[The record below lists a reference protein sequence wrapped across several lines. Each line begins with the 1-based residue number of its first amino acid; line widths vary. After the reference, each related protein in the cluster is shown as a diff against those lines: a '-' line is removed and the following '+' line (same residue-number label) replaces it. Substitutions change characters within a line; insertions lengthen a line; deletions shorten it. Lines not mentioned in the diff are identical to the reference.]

1 MSIFS
6 LLSNTL
12 RALAAYYELR
22 LKSFEHDRR
31 EMSRSRIEALEDES
45 IKLRNSGDP
54 ADAITADRVLA
65 RLITEKEYFKHLPSA
80 SATPP
85 GGDESA
91 DG

>member
-45 IKLRNSGDP
+45 IRLRNSGDP

-65 RLITEKEYFKHLPSA
+65 RLITEKEHFEYISSTRSSTRKRK
-80 SATPP
+80 
-85 GGDESA
+85 
-91 DG
+91 